1 MVLGGSG
8 EGTLITHYHLEST
21 DGVTGQI
28 TPNFAVP
35 PLYRFLQGD
44 DAVGHTP
51 NLEHIPFD
59 NPTASLAEDFD
70 VTSPVIFGELI
81 PLAGGIRT
89 EYALSPDGG
98 QGGGLSTI
106 ASAQLTGYT
115 VLDSDGM
122 ILPGAV
128 VQRSF
133 SPAQP
138 DPFAPEPSTVWMGV
152 GGTLIL
158 LEYKRRRSPA
168 RSSRYPVCLRL

>member
-1 MVLGGSG
+1 MTVLGGSG
-8 EGTLITHYHLEST
+8 EGTLITHYHLVSSDSEQGLPAS
-21 DGVTGQI
+21 
-28 TPNFAVP
+28 FAVP

-51 NLEHIPFD
+51 DLAHIPID
-59 NPTASLAEDFD
+59 NPMASLTEDFD

-81 PLAGGIRT
+81 PLAAGTRT
-89 EYALSPDGG
+89 EYNFAADGNFG
-98 QGGGLSTI
+98 IVQVTT

-115 VLDSDGM
+115 VLDSNGM

-133 SPAQP
+133 SQQP
-138 DPFAPEPSTVWMGV
+138 DPFAPEPSTVWMGI

-158 LEYKRRRSPA
+158 LENKRRRGPSA
-168 RSSRYPVCLRL
+168 KE